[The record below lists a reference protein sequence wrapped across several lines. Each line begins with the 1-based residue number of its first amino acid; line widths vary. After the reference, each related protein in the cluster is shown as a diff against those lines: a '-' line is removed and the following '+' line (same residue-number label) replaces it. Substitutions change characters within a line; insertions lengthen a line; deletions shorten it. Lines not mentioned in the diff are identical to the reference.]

1 MTALAL
7 LFLAAI
13 AVLLHPRFRRWHRRN
28 EPVFSFLTAVV
39 ATLCG
44 VAWGISL
51 GNAAEQRKERDAVAK
66 LLFAAGRDAE
76 QYASSKAWKISI
88 GDEVR
93 RHPGDARFQMSSLD
107 SADLELRSDRPLLLD
122 VVLANDVVLKL
133 ISDPALNRLQ
143 QERARYAAY
152 TALGLDMDSG
162 RALYSMANLL
172 KIEARWHQGKLTR
185 NAADKAMARADSV
198 IGVGDSVE
206 GSWYGQLAQ
215 VRVDAHQVV
224 EDLEHGKL
232 WLRGR
237 QYRLRSLAP

>member
-1 MTALAL
+1 MTALTL

-13 AVLLHPRFRRWHRRN
+13 AVLLHPRFRSWHRRN
-28 EPVFSFLTAVV
+28 EPVFGFLIAVV

-51 GNAAEQRKERDAVAK
+51 GNAAERRKERDAVAK

-76 QYASSKAWKISI
+76 QYASSKAWKIWI
-88 GDEVR
+88 GIEVR
-93 RHPGDARFQMSSLD
+93 RHPGDGRFQMSSLD
-107 SADLELRSDRPLLLD
+107 SADFDLRSDRPLLLD
-122 VVLANDVVLKL
+122 AVLENDVVLKL
-133 ISDPALNRLQ
+133 ISDGALNRLQ

-172 KIEARWHQGKLTR
+172 KIEARWHQGQLTR
-185 NAADKAMARADSV
+185 DAADRAMARADSV
-198 IGVGDSVE
+198 IGLRDSVE
-206 GSWYGQLAQ
+206 GSWSGLLAR
-215 VRVDAHQVV
+215 VRVNAAGVG
-224 EDLEHGKL
+224 EDLENGKV

-237 QYRLRSLAP
+237 EYRLRAFAP